1 MKYLKSFNES
11 NTSNLSFR
19 DKYGKYIESGDIVID
34 NKRDYIEIKINGDID
49 IPELEE
55 LDFKKEG
62 DIYWISKPMKFD
74 FGDVISFD
82 VSQLEEMLMK
92 TPEEIKS
99 ELQGIYDEKY
109 KNNNE
114 YLKKIEIR
122 KLFSEYL

>member
-19 DKYGKYIESGDIVID
+19 DKYGKYIKSGDIVID
-34 NKRDYIEIKINGDID
+34 NKLDYIEIKINGDID

-74 FGDVISFD
+74 FGDAISFD
-82 VSQLEEMLMK
+82 VPQLEKMLMK

-114 YLKKIEIR
+114 YLRKIEIR

>member
-11 NTSNLSFR
+11 NTSNLSFK
-19 DKYGKYIESGDIVID
+19 DKYSKYIESGDILID

-74 FGDVISFD
+74 FGDAISFD
-82 VSQLEEMLMK
+82 VPQLEKMLMK

-99 ELQGIYDEKY
+99 ELQAMYDEKY
-109 KNNNE
+109 KNNKL
-114 YLKKIEIR
+114 YLRKIEIR

>member
-19 DKYGKYIESGDIVID
+19 DKYGKYIKSGDIVID
-34 NKRDYIEIKINGDID
+34 NKLDYIEIKINGDID

-62 DIYWISKPMKFD
+62 DIYWMSKPMKFD
-74 FGDVISFD
+74 FGDAISFD
-82 VSQLEEMLMK
+82 VPQLEKMLMK

-114 YLKKIEIR
+114 YLRKIEIR

>member
-1 MKYLKSFNES
+1 MKHIKRFNES
-11 NTSNLSFR
+11 NTSNLSFK
-19 DKYGKYIESGDIVID
+19 DKYSKYIESGDIVID

-74 FGDVISFD
+74 FGDAISFD
-82 VSQLEEMLMK
+82 VPQLERMLMK

-99 ELQGIYDEKY
+99 ELQGMYDEKY
-109 KNNNE
+109 KNNKL
-114 YLKKIEIR
+114 YLRKIEIR

>member
-74 FGDVISFD
+74 FGDAISFD
-82 VSQLEEMLMK
+82 VPQLEKMLMK

-99 ELQGIYDEKY
+99 ELQGMYDEKY
-109 KNNNE
+109 KNNKL
-114 YLKKIEIR
+114 YLRKIEIR